1 MFCCSGGSIQ
11 VNDEEELKQAQI
23 RRNTKIIKKELFKTR
38 KNNHIGFGVS
48 SNVFKIKLK
57 DKYVACKVI
66 KEGWKK
72 QAAEEIKILKAIS
85 KVNRNNR
92 LPNFVCSFKQSL
104 NDTICYDFIDGVDL
118 FTFITE
124 SDDFYK
130 NEILIVELAYQILEG
145 LESLLEINLVH
156 LDIKPE
162 NIVVQST
169 FPIKITIIDLSF
181 CNDYTKTNKLDKVLG
196 TFGYISP
203 EMLIKQLFYHNTD
216 VWSIGIII
224 FLLYTK
230 TFIFDVEEEKYFK
243 IMSDVNKITDEIKL
257 GLDKVPKNIKKI
269 LKMCLRYNTN
279 YRISVVGLKNMIDE
293 LYQ

>member
-23 RRNTKIIKKELFKTR
+23 RRNTLIIKKELFKTR
-38 KNNHIGFGVS
+38 KNNHIGFGIS

-57 DKYVACKVI
+57 DKYVSCKVI

-72 QAAEEIKILKAIS
+72 QAEEEIKILKAIS
-85 KVNRNNR
+85 KVNKNNR

-104 NDTICYDFIDGVDL
+104 NDTICYDFIDGIDL

-130 NEILIVELAYQILEG
+130 NEILIVELVYQILEG

-169 FPIKITIIDLSF
+169 TPIKITIIDLSF
-181 CNDYTKTNKLDKVLG
+181 CSDYTKTNKLDRVLG

-203 EMLIKQLFYHNTD
+203 EMLIKHSFYHNTD
-216 VWSIGIII
+216 IWSVGIVI

-230 TFIFDVEEEKYFK
+230 TFIFEVEEEKYFK
-243 IMSDVNKITDEIKL
+243 IMNDVNKIISELNL

-269 LKMCLRYNTN
+269 LKMCLMYNTN

>member
-181 CNDYTKTNKLDKVLG
+181 CNDYTKTNKLDKVFG

-230 TFIFDVEEEKYFK
+230 TFIFYVEEEKYFK
-243 IMSDVNKITDEIKL
+243 IMSDVNKITDELKL
-257 GLDKVPKNIKKI
+257 GLDKVPKNLKKL

>member
-11 VNDEEELKQAQI
+11 INDEEELKQVQI
-23 RRNTKIIKKELFKTR
+23 KKNIKIIKKELFKTR

-57 DKYVACKVI
+57 DKYIACKVI
-66 KEGWKK
+66 KEGWEKE
-72 QAAEEIKILKAIS
+72 AMEEIKILKSIS
-85 KVNRNNR
+85 NVNSNNR

-118 FTFITE
+118 FTFITKT
-124 SDDFYK
+124 DHFYK
-130 NEILIVELAYQILEG
+130 NENLIVELIYQILEG
-145 LESLLEINLVH
+145 LENLLEINLVH

-162 NIVVQST
+162 NIVIQSIT
-169 FPIKITIIDLSF
+169 PMKITIVDLCF
-181 CNDYTKTNKLDKVLG
+181 CNDYTKNNKLDKILG

-203 EMLIKQLFYHNTD
+203 EMLIKQSFYHNTD
-216 VWSIGIII
+216 IWSIGIII

-230 TFIFDVEEEKYFK
+230 TFIFEVEEVKYVE
-243 IMSDVNKITDEIKL
+243 IMCSVNKIINKLQL
-257 GLDKVPKNIKKI
+257 GLSKVPKKIKK
-269 LKMCLRYNTN
+269 LLMMCLRYNTN
-279 YRISVVGLKNMIDE
+279 YRISIVGLKNMIDE